1 MVHNPQPPQWYH
13 TLPHCHNTTIVVH
26 NGTQWYTAVH
36 NSQPPQWYA
45 QPREEAGGRWTVIH
59 FLPTWE
65 ICSKLNNSGCG
76 FGRRSS
82 KTVNIVKRI
91 FPLKSSKFCPRRWL
105 DIIDW
110 VPRNVQQH
118 IVTKSLENE
127 KNGSER
133 YTSPKIRSKCVEE
146 ISETFVPATQAEGVG
161 CRC

>member
-1 MVHNPQPPQWYH
+1 MHNAQPTTCKLVHTTTHHNPQWH
-13 TLPHCHNTTIVVH
+13 T
-26 NGTQWYTAVH
+26 
-36 NSQPPQWYA
+36 QPL
-45 QPREEAGGRWTVIH
+45 EEAGGRWTVIH

-118 IVTKSLENE
+118 IVTKSLENI

-133 YTSPKIRSKCVEE
+133 YTSPKISKQLCGENVGN
-146 ISETFVPATQAEGVG
+146 ICARYSGGVG

>member
-1 MVHNPQPPQWYH
+1 MVVHNPQPPQWY
-13 TLPHCHNTTIVVH
+13 TQPLYNQS
-26 NGTQWYTAVH
+26 GTQRYTLVHSGTQPTTQPEWYT
-36 NSQPPQWYA
+36 

>member
-1 MVHNPQPPQWYH
+1 MVHS
-13 TLPHCHNTTIVVH
+13 
-26 NGTQWYTAVH
+26 GTQPTTQPEWYT
-36 NSQPPQWYA
+36 

-127 KNGSER
+127 KNGSENSKQLCGENVGNICAGYSGR
-133 YTSPKIRSKCVEE
+133 GSGLSVLVVSLSQPAMLIHPRGLGNSTNDTSTS
-146 ISETFVPATQAEGVG
+146 AYQ
-161 CRC
+161 